1 MQKSVNGQW
10 TEARVQRFNNEK
22 SLSTTSHYFF
32 FVFNSNVHTRAKPF
46 ICLNSLLF
54 IFQCPQFFYVA
65 TESTFII
72 SIAFHAYV

>member
-1 MQKSVNGQW
+1 MDWSQSAAFLQW
-10 TEARVQRFNNEK
+10 KVAVYDLK
-22 SLSTTSHYFF
+22 LLF